1 MQAMQS
7 RTASEVGQELAFKSF
22 HPMQGGIDSRGNA
35 PCEGIAEGVGL
46 AHDAS
51 NLLGALS
58 LYSEL
63 LASPGVLHDEH
74 RGVAAELRL
83 LSDRSWAIID
93 RLVNHTQSQIKIA
106 LHREQTALPEVV
118 ERCRG
123 LLNRIGGR
131 PVEICFGAGAYAL
144 VNVKAE
150 AVERILLNLVKNAA
164 AALDETGSISVSVKG
179 ALNGTAQRV
188 TMAVQDTGRGMSSAT
203 VRRLMQAGGV
213 SAGARHGLGF
223 RVVRELA
230 AMSGGG
236 LTVMSRVGEGTRISV
251 EWDAITR

>member
-7 RTASEVGQELAFKSF
+7 RTASEVGQKLAFKSF
-22 HPMQGGIDSRGNA
+22 HPMRGRIDFRGNA
-35 PCEGIAEGVGL
+35 FCGGVAEGSGL

-93 RLVNHTQSQIKIA
+93 RLVNHTQGQAKIA
-106 LHREQTALPEVV
+106 DHGERTALPEVV
-118 ERCRG
+118 ERCSG
-123 LLNRIGGR
+123 LLNRIAGR
-131 PVEICFGAGAYAL
+131 PVEVCFDPGAYAL

-164 AALDETGSISVSVKG
+164 AASEEAGSVSVSVMG
-179 ALNGTAQRV
+179 ALNGTAQTV
-188 TMAVQDTGRGMSSAT
+188 MLMVQDTGRGMSSAT
-203 VRRLMQAGGV
+203 VRRLMQTGGV
-213 SAGARHGLGF
+213 STGARHGLGF

-236 LTVMSRVGEGTRISV
+236 LTVVSRIGEGTSISV

>member
-1 MQAMQS
+1 MQATQS
-7 RTASEVGQELAFKSF
+7 RTASEVGNVTGFTPLCSMKVGRGAD
-22 HPMQGGIDSRGNA
+22 GGIVCG
-35 PCEGIAEGVGL
+35 GIADDAGL
-46 AHDAS
+46 AHDAG
-51 NLLGALS
+51 NLLGALN

-74 RGVAAELRL
+74 RGVAAELKL
-83 LSDRSWAIID
+83 LSDRSWTIID
-93 RLVNHTQSQIKIA
+93 RLVSHAQAKAKIA
-106 LHREQTALPEVV
+106 VHEERTALPEVV

-123 LLNRIGGR
+123 LLNRIAGR

-164 AALDETGSISVSVKG
+164 AALDETGSISVSVMG
-179 ALNGTAQRV
+179 ASNGTAQRV